1 MNDEIKP
8 PVFEVLSFLP
18 KDFFKKEVNEE
29 FTLLVMK
36 SVLGVDKW
44 EKGNPN
50 KNEPDY
56 LFNGYPFEFTLASDK
71 CKNRK
76 KDNFIN
82 RLRTVSYT
90 SENVEDDIIC
100 YIEQQIEDKAKKQ
113 YSTPSVNL
121 CVLCLVE
128 RFDWISDEYG
138 SYTHFM
144 IDHKREQFF
153 NKIKAKYIDAKRFND
168 IFLIFP
174 DMTATWWLWSVS
186 SNEKFSLQVTPQ
198 MIEREKYPYFI
209 EKRLCQQLVKEGL
222 LTERFSLIEAGI

>member
-1 MNDEIKP
+1 MTKKLRP
-8 PVFEVLSFLP
+8 PEFEVLSFLP

-29 FTLLVMK
+29 FILLVMK
-36 SVLGVDKW
+36 SILGVDKW

-56 LFNGYPFEFTLASDK
+56 LFNGHPFEFTLASDK
-71 CKNRK
+71 CKNKK

-82 RLRTVSYT
+82 KLRTVSYT
-90 SENVEDDIIC
+90 SENVEDDIIY
-100 YIEQQIEDKAKKQ
+100 YIEQQIADKAKKQ
-113 YSTPSVNL
+113 YSTPNINL

-138 SYTHFM
+138 SCTHFL
-144 IDHKREQFF
+144 IDYKREQFF
-153 NKIKAKYIDAKRFND
+153 MNIKAKYIDTKLFND

-174 DMTATWWLWSVS
+174 DMSATWWIWSIS
-186 SNEKFSLQVTPQ
+186 SNKKVSLQVTPQ
-198 MIEREKYPYFI
+198 MIESEKYPYFI

-222 LTERFSLIEAGI
+222 LTERFSLIKADI

>member
-1 MNDEIKP
+1 MENVIKP
-8 PVFEVLSFLP
+8 PVFEVFSFLP
-18 KDFFKKEVNEE
+18 DNFFNKEVNEE
-29 FTLLVMK
+29 FILLVMK
-36 SVLGVDKW
+36 SILGVDKW

-71 CKNRK
+71 CKNKK

-82 RLRTVSYT
+82 KLRTVSYT
-90 SENVEDDIIC
+90 SENVEDDIIY
-100 YIEQQIEDKAKKQ
+100 YIEQQIADKAKKQ
-113 YSTPSVNL
+113 YSIPNINL

-138 SYTHFM
+138 SCTHFL
-144 IDHKREQFF
+144 IDYKREQFF
-153 NKIKAKYIDAKRFND
+153 MNIKAKYIDTKIFND

-174 DMTATWWLWSVS
+174 DMSATWWIWSIS
-186 SNEKFSLQVTPQ
+186 SNKKVSLQVTPQ
-198 MIEREKYPYFI
+198 MIESEKYPYFI

-222 LTERFSLIEAGI
+222 LTERFSLIKAEI

>member
-1 MNDEIKP
+1 MNNKIKP
-8 PVFEVLSFLP
+8 PVFEVFSFLP
-18 KDFFKKEVNEE
+18 DNFFNKEVNEE
-29 FTLLVMK
+29 FILLIMK
-36 SVLGVDKW
+36 SILGVDKW

-71 CKNRK
+71 CKNKK

-82 RLRTVSYT
+82 KLRTISYT

-113 YSTPSVNL
+113 YFTPNVNL

-138 SYTHFM
+138 SCTHFL

-153 NKIKAKYIDAKRFND
+153 ANIKSNYIETKIFND
-168 IFLIFP
+168 IFIIFP
-174 DMTATWWLWSVS
+174 DMTAAWWLWSIS
-186 SNEKFSLQVTPQ
+186 SNKKVSLQVTPQ
-198 MIEREKYPYFI
+198 MIESEKYPYFI
-209 EKRLCQQLVKEGL
+209 EKRLCLQLVNNGL
-222 LTERFSLIEAGI
+222 LSKNFSLINTEF